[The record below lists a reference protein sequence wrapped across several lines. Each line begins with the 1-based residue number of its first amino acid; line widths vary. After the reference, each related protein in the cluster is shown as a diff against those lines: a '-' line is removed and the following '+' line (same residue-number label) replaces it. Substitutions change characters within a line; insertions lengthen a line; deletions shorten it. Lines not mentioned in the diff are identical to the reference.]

1 MTTPATS
8 VEDQSLFDAI
18 AGLLPA
24 ELREHFYRRMAHLRN
39 LTPMMN
45 CFKLTRPWALSHALA
60 KDLHRA
66 LAVVSAG
73 ALIVGFFLGVFYFQ
87 WIRQP

>member
-1 MTTPATS
+1 
-8 VEDQSLFDAI
+8 
-18 AGLLPA
+18 
-24 ELREHFYRRMAHLRN
+24 
-39 LTPMMN
+39 MMN
-45 CFKLTRPWALSHALA
+45 CFKLPRPWALSHALA